1 VIVEHRFRGPE
12 TSGNGGYSCGLFAQ
26 LVEGDAE
33 VTLRAPPPLDTPLR
47 VDGLDVYAGETL
59 VAEVR
64 ATTVELELPEAV
76 AYMDAVRLQRPPDP
90 DHPFPHCFV
99 CGPQGEGLRLRPGP
113 VGDGRVVAPWRP
125 EEVRR
130 ELVWAALDC
139 PGAFAVDPDLSRGVT
154 VLGRLAAHVE
164 ELPAAG
170 EELVVV
176 GWRLPGGDERRSY
189 AGTSLFRGKTPLAW
203 ACATWFSARD
213 SVPDRYPAAGE
224 V

>member
-1 VIVEHRFRGPE
+1 MIIDQRFRGPD

-26 LVEGDAE
+26 LVAGDAE

-47 VDGLDVYAGETL
+47 VDGLCVYDGETL

-64 ATTVELELPEAV
+64 PATVELELPEPV
-76 AYMDAVRLQRPPDP
+76 PYDEAVRLQRPSDP

-99 CGPQGEGLRLRPGP
+99 CGPRGEGLRLRPGP
-113 VGDGRVVAPWRP
+113 VGDGRVAAAWRP

-130 ELVWAALDC
+130 EFVWAALDC

-164 ELPAAG
+164 EVPAPG
-170 EELVVV
+170 EELVVI

-203 ACATWFSARD
+203 AHATWFSVRD
-213 SVPDRYPAAGE
+213 SVRDPLPSRG
-224 V
+224 